1 MKMRLKKLSTV
12 TLTQSIPASLQLMNS
27 ILYSDLKLLILTELL
42 TEEHSYEVSRAPTMY
57 DPYYIVICNNNKCRK
72 ISKEIFDY
80 FFQNPQEWRE
90 EQLEKL
96 LTN

>member
-27 ILYSDLKLLILTELL
+27 IFDLKVLILTELL
-42 TEEHSYEVSRAPTMY
+42 TEEHSYEVSRSPTMY
-57 DPYYIVICNNNKCRK
+57 DPYYIVICN
-72 ISKEIFDY
+72 IFDY

>member
-57 DPYYIVICNNNKCRK
+57 DPYYIVICN
-72 ISKEIFDY
+72 IFDY